1 MNEGKKSIGK
11 IILIVFLILI
21 AIVVITI
28 VSSLLWYS
36 SSIKAINPNSSEE
49 RTVEVKGS
57 AKTVSE
63 SLEND
68 GVIKS
73 SFATRIYMKLNHVD
87 KLVAGRYTFKQSD
100 DVSVI
105 LEKIANGEIAEDEVK
120 MTFVEGKNMRY
131 IAKMIANNTNNDEK
145 DVYSL
150 LEDEEYIDSLIDKY
164 WFLEDV
170 IKGQD
175 IYYSLEGY
183 LFPDTYTYERKE
195 VKVETIIEQMLDNT
209 EKVLKPFKEEIE
221 KSDFSVHE
229 IMTLASMAELE
240 AGNNKDDDG
249 ITDRAKVVGVFINR
263 INKKMKLGSDVTAYY
278 AFKVDLSERDLTTK
292 ELNTANPYNTRGPEM
307 EGKLPVGPI
316 CNPSVEAIEAA
327 VHPYISDYLYFVSD
341 KNNVC
346 YFTES
351 YKEHQDIIKEL
362 KNKKMW
368 YTYDN

>member
-1 MNEGKKSIGK
+1 MKVIKTIIIILFVVGIIGAISFAGLMIYNVSPIEQNNKEKVNFIVDEGMGQNAVIDKLEKEGLIRSAFFLKIYLKINGQVPTIKAGRYEISKDKAAIEVLTYLGDSKNIITATVTVKFIEGKK
-11 IILIVFLILI
+11 FPYY
-21 AIVVITI
+21 
-28 VSSLLWYS
+28 VS
-36 SSIKAINPNSSEE
+36 
-49 RTVEVKGS
+49 
-57 AKTVSE
+57 
-63 SLEND
+63 
-68 GVIKS
+68 
-73 SFATRIYMKLNHVD
+73 
-87 KLVAGRYTFKQSD
+87 
-100 DVSVI
+100 
-105 LEKIANGEIAEDEVK
+105 KIAENFDFTEETIYNL
-120 MTFVEGKNMRY
+120 T
-131 IAKMIANNTNNDEK
+131 NDETYLK
-145 DVYSL
+145 G
-150 LEDEEYIDSLIDKY
+150 LINKY
-164 WFLEDV
+164 WFIDESILNKDL
-170 IKGQD
+170 
-175 IYYSLEGY
+175 YYPLEGY
-183 LFPDTYTYERKE
+183 LFPDTYTYERKD

-240 AGNNKDDDG
+240 AGNNKDDEG